1 MSNNTLAQDYLEQA
15 FVLGEQDQQ
24 EEAVSLYLKAI
35 SAAPEWAT
43 PHYNLG
49 LHYKYEGN
57 WQLSYQH
64 NKRAVELDTESEAA
78 WWNLGIAATA
88 LEDWHTA
95 RTAWTKFG
103 LKLEINDEEPSM
115 DLRNIPVRLNL
126 DDAGEVV
133 WCKRIDPARAIIL
146 NVPLATSGHRFG
158 DMILNDGAPVGTR
171 ISNGVEYSVLNEL
184 MLLKSSKH
192 KTYSVT
198 IYTSTQSDIDKLE
211 ELCEVAEVE
220 MEDWSTI
227 RYLCKQCSEG
237 VAHQDHDQDI
247 EERETPSERYIGF
260 ATINELNL
268 MQVLTDWSVITLC
281 EYSEVVLEL
290 E

>member
-1 MSNNTLAQDYLEQA
+1 MSNNTLAQELLEQA
-15 FVLGEQDQQ
+15 ISLGEQDQK

-35 SAAPEWAT
+35 EAAPEWAT

-49 LHYKYEGN
+49 LYYKYEGN

-88 LEDWHTA
+88 LEDWCTA

-103 LKLEINDEEPSM
+103 LELQINDEEPCM
-115 DLRNIPVRLNL
+115 DLRNIPVRLNP

-184 MLLKSSKH
+184 KLLKPSEY

-198 IYTSTQSDIDKLE
+198 IYTSRQSDIDKLE
-211 ELCEVAEVE
+211 EFCEAAEIE

-237 VAHQDHDQDI
+237 VAHKDHDQDI

-260 ATINELNL
+260 AAINKPVLVH
-268 MQVLTDWSVITLC
+268 VLTDWSVITLC

>member
-1 MSNNTLAQDYLEQA
+1 MSNDLSPQDLLEQA
-15 FVLGEQDQQ
+15 IALAEQNKQ
-24 EEAVSLYLKAI
+24 EEAINLYLQAI
-35 SAAPEWAT
+35 TAAPEWAT

-64 NKRAVELDTESEAA
+64 NKRAVELDTESDAA
-78 WWNLGIAATA
+78 WWNLGIAATV
-88 LEDWHTA
+88 LEDWYTA

-103 LKLEINDEEPSM
+103 LKLEVNDEEPAM
-115 DLRNIPVRLNL
+115 DLRNIPVRLNP

-146 NVPLATSGHRFG
+146 NIPLATSGHRFG
-158 DMILNDGAPVGTR
+158 DMVLNDGAPVGTR

-184 MLLKSSKH
+184 KLLKPSEY

-211 ELCEVAEVE
+211 ELCEVAEIE

-237 VAHQDHDQDI
+237 VAHNDHDQDI

-260 ATINELNL
+260 AIINKSELV
-268 MQVLTDWSVITLC
+268 QVLADWSVITLG
-281 EYSEVVLEL
+281 EYAEVVLEL

>member
-1 MSNNTLAQDYLEQA
+1 MSNFTLAQELVEQA
-15 FVLGEQDQQ
+15 IALREQDQKA
-24 EEAVSLYLKAI
+24 EAVSFYLKAI
-35 SAAPEWAT
+35 TAAPEWAT

-49 LHYKYEGN
+49 LYYKYESN

-64 NKRAVELDTESEAA
+64 NKKATELNTESEAA
-78 WWNLGIAATA
+78 WWNLGIAATV

-95 RTAWTKFG
+95 RTAWTQFG
-103 LKLEINDEEPSM
+103 LKLEVNDEEPAM
-115 DLRNIPVRLNL
+115 ALRNIPIRLNP

-146 NVPLATSGHRFG
+146 SIPLATSGHRFG
-158 DMILNDGAPVGTR
+158 DMILNDGAPMGTR
-171 ISNGVEYSVLNEL
+171 ISDGEEYSVLNEL
-184 MLLKSSKH
+184 KLLKPSEY

-198 IYTSTQSDIDKLE
+198 VYTSTQSDIDKLE
-211 ELCEVAEVE
+211 ELCEVAEIE

-237 VAHQDHDQDI
+237 IAHKDHDQDN

-260 ATINELNL
+260 ASFNELRL